1 MKLTIT
7 VSWQSGKYTD
17 YKKQFNNERHYENW
31 VDLIIRKGGKIIGT
45 YGYRKMLNIDHHE
58 LTLTISYCWL
68 VALSSHFRAF

>member
-31 VDLIIRKGGKIIGT
+31 VNLIARKGGKIIGT
-45 YGYRKMLNIDHHE
+45 YESKMKIL
-58 LTLTISYCWL
+58 
-68 VALSSHFRAF
+68 